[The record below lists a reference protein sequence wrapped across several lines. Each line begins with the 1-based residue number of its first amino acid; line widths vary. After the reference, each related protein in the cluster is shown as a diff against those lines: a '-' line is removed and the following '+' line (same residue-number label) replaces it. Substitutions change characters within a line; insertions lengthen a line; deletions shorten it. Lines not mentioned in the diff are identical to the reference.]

1 MEVDIKQSGRVLTP
15 PFWGFLIC
23 RICHIHVCIFDYA
36 MKVSCILDS
45 KAKNRK
51 FDRQLFLIQLPLI

>member
-23 RICHIHVCIFDYA
+23 RICHIHVCTFDYA

-45 KAKNRK
+45 KNTYFFTTL
-51 FDRQLFLIQLPLI
+51 FDSTAT